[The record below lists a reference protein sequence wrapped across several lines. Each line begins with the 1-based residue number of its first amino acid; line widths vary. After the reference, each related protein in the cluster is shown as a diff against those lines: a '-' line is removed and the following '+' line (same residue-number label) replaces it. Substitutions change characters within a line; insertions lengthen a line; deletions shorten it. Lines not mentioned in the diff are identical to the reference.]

1 MQENGLCTEISLYLA
16 VSESTYS
23 QKPFVYT
30 NIFMK
35 SEISEYL
42 KEITP
47 DIISSNSNPAL
58 VNRLLGIIEELQDE
72 VKRLKRTQG
81 FDVVRGKRQKPL
93 NYIAG
98 KDKI

>member
-1 MQENGLCTEISLYLA
+1 
-16 VSESTYS
+16 
-23 QKPFVYT
+23 
-30 NIFMK
+30 MK
-35 SEISEYL
+35 STDIEYL

-47 DIISSNSNPAL
+47 DIISTNSDP
-58 VNRLLGIIEELQDE
+58 VMINRLLGIIEELQIE

-81 FDVVRGKRQKPL
+81 FDQVKGKRQKPL

>member
-1 MQENGLCTEISLYLA
+1 METSLDLT
-16 VSESTYS
+16 VSEPTYS
-23 QKPFVYT
+23 QKPFLYT
-30 NIFMK
+30 NNFMK
-35 SEISEYL
+35 SEISDYL

-47 DIISSNSNPAL
+47 DIISSNSDPAL
-58 VNRLLGIIEELQDE
+58 VKRLLGIIEELQDE

>member
-1 MQENGLCTEISLYLA
+1 
-16 VSESTYS
+16 
-23 QKPFVYT
+23 
-30 NIFMK
+30 MK

-47 DIISSNSNPAL
+47 DIISSNSDPAL

>member
-1 MQENGLCTEISLYLA
+1 
-16 VSESTYS
+16 
-23 QKPFVYT
+23 
-30 NIFMK
+30 MK

-47 DIISSNSNPAL
+47 YIISSNSDPAL

-81 FDVVRGKRQKPL
+81 FDVLRGKRLKPL

>member
-1 MQENGLCTEISLYLA
+1 
-16 VSESTYS
+16 
-23 QKPFVYT
+23 
-30 NIFMK
+30 MK

-47 DIISSNSNPAL
+47 DIISSNSDPAL

-81 FDVVRGKRQKPL
+81 LDVVKGKRLKPL
-93 NYIAG
+93 NYVAG

>member
-1 MQENGLCTEISLYLA
+1 MN
-16 VSESTYS
+16 
-23 QKPFVYT
+23 
-30 NIFMK
+30 NRMK
-35 SEISEYL
+35 SKDSEYL

-47 DIISSNSNPAL
+47 DIISSNSDPAL

-81 FDVVRGKRQKPL
+81 FDVVRGKRLKPL

>member
-1 MQENGLCTEISLYLA
+1 MLTWLNLT
-16 VSESTYS
+16 VDESTYS

-30 NIFMK
+30 NNCMK
-35 SEISEYL
+35 SENSEYL

-47 DIISSNSNPAL
+47 EIISSNSDPAL
-58 VNRLLGIIEELQDE
+58 VNRLLGIIEELQEE
-72 VKRLKRTQG
+72 VKKLKRTQG
-81 FDVVRGKRQKPL
+81 FDVVKGKRQKPL